1 MGYRRMKRHDLWR
14 IYRRWRAGQTVVHI
28 AENERRDRKTIRDYI
43 EGMQR
48 VGLKIDGP
56 PAEEQAFYAMIGE
69 VLPRQT
75 ARRSP
80 ARSLLAPYRG
90 ELREMITRKDNALL
104 PKYAFEVIKRKHA
117 LQVSYETFKRFARAE
132 GLMGGE
138 ARQMI
143 RIELPPGLETQ
154 LDYGKMGTHFDGVAQ
169 KNRVVHAFCAIL
181 SCSRLPFLQ
190 FVYTQDQVSFVG
202 SLVSMFEYYDGVTE
216 LISIDNLKSG
226 VTKPDLWD
234 PEINR
239 ALAEAAEHYGTFI
252 DPCRVGRATD
262 KGKVE
267 RLVPVA
273 RQVFRM
279 LKELHPSATLGELNR
294 HALSWCRDE
303 YGQKEHG
310 STGIPP
316 VQAFEEE
323 KRSLKSLP
331 GERFEVPVWKRV
343 TVHSGDQFVTFNKMR
358 FSLPLKW
365 RGKKLWA
372 RYARPF
378 LDLYSQE
385 HRIRR
390 YVVTDGQKRYWKPED
405 FPEGIREM
413 INGGYPAWIIG
424 ESKRYGKPAME
435 LITAVLHP
443 HAYLN
448 ARRARGMLPLFADY
462 HYKPYFDEVCSR
474 ARHHSVRTPA
484 TLKRM
489 LETEEN
495 RQLFA
500 HPLSISQ
507 LGTEM
512 VRDINYYMN

>member
-1 MGYRRMKRHDLWR
+1 
-14 IYRRWRAGQTVVHI
+14 
-28 AENERRDRKTIRDYI
+28 
-43 EGMQR
+43 MQR
-48 VGLKIDGP
+48 VGLKNDGL
-56 PAEEQAFYAMIGE
+56 PAEEQAFYAMISE
-69 VLPRQT
+69 LLPRQT
-75 ARRSP
+75 DRPSP
-80 ARSLLAPYRG
+80 ARGLLLPYRN
-90 ELREMITRKDNALL
+90 ELREMITRKDNALV
-104 PKYAFEVIKRKHA
+104 PKYAFQVIKRKHD
-117 LQVSYETFKRFARAE
+117 LEISYETFKRFARAE
-132 GLMGGE
+132 GLVRSE
-138 ARQMI
+138 PRQMI

-154 LDYGKMGTHFDGVAQ
+154 LDYGKMGIHLDEVAQ

-181 SCSRLPFLQ
+181 SFSRLPFLQ

-202 SLVSMFEYYDGVTE
+202 SLVKMFEYYDGVTE

-226 VTKPDLWD
+226 IIKPDLWD

-239 ALAEAAEHYGTFI
+239 ALAEAAEHYGTFV

-279 LKELHPSATLGELNR
+279 LKELHPSATLAELNR
-294 HALSWCRDE
+294 YALSWCRDE

-316 VQAFEEE
+316 VQAFEQE

-331 GERFEVPVWKRV
+331 LERFEVPVWKRV

-358 FSLPLKW
+358 FSLPPKW

-385 HRIRR
+385 QRIRR
-390 YVVTDGQKRYWKPED
+390 YVVTEGEKRYWKPED

-424 ESKRYGKPAME
+424 ESKCYGEAA
-435 LITAVLHP
+435 TALVTALLHP

-448 ARRARGMLPLFADY
+448 ARRARGMLPLFGEY
-462 HYKPYFDEVCSR
+462 HRKPYFDEVCRR
-474 ARHHSVRTPA
+474 AKHRGVRTPA

-500 HPLSISQ
+500 RPLSISP

-512 VRDINYYMN
+512 VRDIDYYMN